1 MIALTINVKNAEEQR
16 IEIFA
21 ANGHQEID
29 VKNITEQKI
38 NITDQKGSQ
47 DIAVDNAVEQKVD
60 IEQDIIIVPV
70 YEDVPLYEGTYD
82 VTPKVNEQTLPT
94 AKTFLSED
102 VTIKKIPYFE
112 VGNNSGG
119 ETVYIGNEV

>member
-1 MIALTINVKNAEEQR
+1 MTINVKNAQEQR

-21 ANGHQEID
+21 ANEHQEID
-29 VKNITEQKI
+29 INNISEQKI

-47 DIAVDNAVEQKVD
+47 DITAENAVEQKVD
-60 IEQDIIIVPV
+60 IKQDIVIVPV
-70 YEDVPLYEGTYD
+70 YEDVPIYEGSYTA
-82 VTPKVNEQTLPT
+82 TPKVNEQTLPT
-94 AKTFLSED
+94 RKKFLEED